1 MDLKKLFN
9 RVSSTIY
16 KNKDFLIVTH
26 TFPDGDAL
34 GSLVAMYELMKC
46 LKKNAFMICNS
57 EIPYQYKF
65 LPYNDK
71 IKRDLDCIDLNNKK
85 YISICLDS
93 ADENRLKLNFK
104 KLRESSKKI
113 INIDHHLSNTSFG
126 DINIVAT
133 EKSATA
139 EIIYKLVIRDFEKC
153 LNFNIALGLY
163 VGIMTDTGKFQYSN
177 TSSEVHKIVS
187 HLLEYNIK
195 PSDVFSNVYER
206 EPFNRFK
213 LLQLV
218 LKRVKLIHSEKLV
231 YSYVLQKD
239 FSRLNLPLSSHD
251 GIIELIRSAKDAKIS
266 AFFRQVGSKKFKV
279 SLRSSDNGINVAAIA
294 GTFGGGGHKMAS
306 AYTANGVLKDIIS
319 DLLNIIKNRM

>member
-1 MDLKKLFN
+1 MDLNKLFE

-16 KNKDFLIVTH
+16 KNEDFLIATH

-34 GSLVAMYELMKC
+34 GSLVAVYELMRS

-71 IKRDLDCIDLNNKK
+71 IKRNLDCIDLSNKR

-93 ADENRLKLNFK
+93 ADESRVNLNFK
-104 KLRESSKKI
+104 KLRENSKKI
-113 INIDHHLSNTSFG
+113 INIDHHLSNTNFG
-126 DINIVAT
+126 DINIVGK

-139 EIIYKLVIRDFEKC
+139 EIIYRLLIRDFEKC
-153 LNFNIALGLY
+153 LNHNIALGLY
-163 VGIMTDTGKFQYSN
+163 VGILTDTGKFQYFN
-177 TSSEVHKIVS
+177 TSAEVHKIVS
-187 HLLEYNIK
+187 HLLEYDIK
-195 PSDVFSNVYER
+195 PYRIFSNIYER

-218 LKRVKLIHSEKLV
+218 LKRVKLLESERLV

-239 FSRLNLPLSSHD
+239 FSKLSLPFSSHD
-251 GIIELIRSAKDAKIS
+251 GMIELIRSTKDAKIS
-266 AFFRQVGSKKFKV
+266 AFFRQAGNKKFKV
-279 SLRSSDNGINVAAIA
+279 SLRSSDNSINVATVA
-294 GTFGGGGHKMAS
+294 GAFGGGGHRLAS
-306 AYTANGVLKDIIS
+306 AYTVNGVLKKVIS
-319 DLLNIIKNRM
+319 DLINNIKNKT